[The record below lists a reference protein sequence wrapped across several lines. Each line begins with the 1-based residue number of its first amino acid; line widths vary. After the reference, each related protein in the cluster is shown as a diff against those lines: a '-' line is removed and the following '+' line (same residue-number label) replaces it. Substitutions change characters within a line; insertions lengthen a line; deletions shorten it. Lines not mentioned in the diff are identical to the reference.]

1 MADGKISGSGFGDSG
16 SGCLRL
22 PLVAAYN
29 RGFRLGDKD
38 KIASLGSKVS
48 APLCVTRVFGAVST
62 EAILAADV
70 VLDSVETERSK
81 TLTFGLG
88 LGVGSSCGEARDSK
102 DSKDGR
108 MHFEYLDR
116 RRRVEIIDSW
126 KQ

>member
-1 MADGKISGSGFGDSG
+1 MADGKISGSGFGDS
-16 SGCLRL
+16 SSSCLRL

-62 EAILAADV
+62 EAILATDV

-88 LGVGSSCGEARDSK
+88 LGVGSSGSEAGDSK

-116 RRRVEIIDSW
+116 RRRVEVIDSW